1 LEKGIVVESI
11 WLWIGFLV
19 FVFVLLAIDLG
30 VFNRD
35 AHVVSVREAATWTG
49 VLFVLAMSF
58 ALLLRLFWHNMAPGS
73 QYSNTEASLTF
84 LTAYVIELALSADN
98 IFVFVLVLGYFAV
111 PAAYQH
117 RVLFWGVLGALVMR
131 ATMILTGAALIERF
145 DWILYIFGAF
155 LVYTGI
161 KMVTSGDE
169 EVDPGANP
177 VLRWARK
184 ILPVTEDYE
193 GPHFFVRHAGVL
205 MATPLLMVLI
215 VIETTDL
222 VFAVDS
228 IPAIFSVTQDAF
240 IVFTSNIFAILGLRT
255 LYFLLAGVMD
265 KFRYLNVGLAVVLTF
280 VGAKMLV
287 HPWVDVP
294 TAISLGVVVLV
305 LAIAIGASLLLPAPP
320 ETVKQTAESN
330 RLK

>member
-1 LEKGIVVESI
+1 MVESL
-11 WLWIGFLV
+11 WLWIGFLM
-19 FVFVLLAIDLG
+19 FVFALLAVDLG

-49 VLFVLAMSF
+49 VLFVLAMTF
-58 ALLLRLFWHNMAPGS
+58 ALLLRLFWDRMAPGS
-73 QYSNTEASLTF
+73 PYSNGEASLTF

-117 RVLFWGVLGALVMR
+117 RVLFWGVLGALAMR

-145 DWILYIFGAF
+145 DWILYVFGTF

-161 KMVTSGDE
+161 KMVASSDE

-177 VLRWARK
+177 VLRWVRK
-184 ILPVTEDYE
+184 ILPVTESYE
-193 GPHFFVRHAGVL
+193 GPHFFTRHNGVL
-205 MATPLLMVLI
+205 MATPLLLVLV

-228 IPAIFSVTQDAF
+228 IPAIFSVTQDAY

-265 KFRYLNVGLAVVLTF
+265 KFRFLNIGLAVVLTF
-280 VGAKMLV
+280 VGAKMLI

-294 TAISLGVVVLV
+294 TSISLGVVLLV
-305 LAIAIGASLLLPAPP
+305 LALAIGISLLLPDHS
-320 ETVKQTAESN
+320 AESSHAAEIPPAE
-330 RLK
+330 